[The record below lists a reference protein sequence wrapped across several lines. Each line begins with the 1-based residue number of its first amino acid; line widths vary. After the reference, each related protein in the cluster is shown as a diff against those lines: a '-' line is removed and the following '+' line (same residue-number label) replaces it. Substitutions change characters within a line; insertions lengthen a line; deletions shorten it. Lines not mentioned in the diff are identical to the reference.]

1 MSFRRYTGLSP
12 LRVSKD
18 AKYSVTAGGA
28 IRLEYRE
35 SARVRYLLTTELHPR
50 LAEMVN
56 DVKRTVNGADGGA
69 FYINE
74 FRYVLVPDGEG
85 GPCFWAGQFDETL
98 VFQDQSNDILVSP
111 EAAPGLLPGDE
122 WLGPHVGIPYV
133 LVAGGT
139 DVRWEKVDGRRRE
152 IVLLS
157 DFHGAS
163 AARQLGMRLARHKGT
178 SGGRIFINERAEFFS
193 RIDEGQ
199 DSRYIY
205 LGALDEDPWFLP
217 PEGFESED

>member
-56 DVKRTVNGADGGA
+56 DVKREVNGAEGGA

-98 VFQDQSNDILVSP
+98 VFEDQSNDILVSP
-111 EAAPGLLPGDE
+111 EATSGLLPGDE

-178 SGGRIFINERAEFFS
+178 SGGRVFINERAEFFS

-217 PEGFESED
+217 PEGFENED